1 MARKALIHR
10 IEARERRGRWFGA
23 LATLLSISLLLS
35 GWVGLFAFLGANS
48 AYGTFEEVAAEWVP
62 DTRSMEL
69 NLPDLS
75 RVSRVYAAS
84 GEVLAE
90 LHDGRNSEPVPFS
103 EVPKVMVD
111 AILAAEDAE
120 FFEHDGVDFSAIV
133 SAAIDNILTD
143 QTRGGSTI
151 TQQVVKNAFVGN
163 EITIR
168 RKVNEAFVSAEMER
182 RFPKERILE
191 FYMNSVY
198 FGSGA
203 YGVKT
208 ASEEFF
214 DKPMA
219 DLQIHEAAALAV
231 MVRNPSLYDPR
242 RRPEEVLER
251 RNDVIAEMAEEG
263 WITGEDAA
271 AASERPLDVV
281 DTPPRRGQA
290 DHVVAEVRRQL
301 LNSPEFAFLGDTN
314 EQRKKAIFGCPADD
328 VICEGGGGLQIFTTI
343 DLRLQQEANRIL
355 AEWLPLLSYED
366 NLRACA
372 EVFPDFEE
380 NQDYYATYAE
390 THSCRPTGAVAMV
403 DNKTGAVKVMASGLD
418 FEFSQFDLAVQGRR
432 NPGSA
437 FKAIGLAAA
446 LEQGFTLGHR
456 WSGASPIEIE
466 CEFIC
471 SPNGTNVWTVSN
483 ASESSTGVITLEEAT
498 YRSVNTVYAQVSR
511 DTGPENIVDMA
522 RRMGITEA
530 SLEPVLSLVL
540 GASAVSPME
549 MASAFSN
556 FATNGLHADDYIVAR
571 IVNHEGEVV
580 YEKEPEV
587 DQVAEPALFAAAR
600 RPLLQVPT
608 SAGTAPRADI
618 DHPQGGKTGTHQS
631 YLDAWYVGFTPE
643 YSTAVWVGYEAE
655 QIPLEDVVINGQNYS
670 RVFGG
675 SVPAPIWA
683 EFMSIVTEGLPE
695 SQFPPDP
702 SNIDE
707 YLEPPPTQV
716 PVLVGLSEGQA
727 VREARVDAKLNVRVI
742 DVPSLEPAGVV
753 VRQSPSPG
761 ATVPQGTTVT
771 IWVSNGQTPE
781 APLPDFRGL
790 TPDEATEAAETFG
803 IETGVLLSFTTE
815 EVPVT
820 DANQIGR
827 VVETSPAPGT
837 VITASAS
844 VVLRVGIQAPP
855 PTQPPGNGGGGG
867 GDGGGGNDD

>member
-90 LHDGRNSEPVPFS
+90 LHDGRNSEPVPFN
-103 EVPKVMVD
+103 EVPEVLVN
-111 AILAAEDAE
+111 AILAAEDSE
-120 FFEHDGVDFSAIV
+120 FFSHEGVDFSAIA
-133 SAAIDNILTD
+133 SAAIDNILYD

-163 EITIR
+163 EVSIR
-168 RKVNEAFVSAEMER
+168 RKVNEAFVSAEVER

-214 DKPMA
+214 DKPMTE
-219 DLQIHEAAALAV
+219 LQLHEAATLAV
-231 MVRNPSLYDPR
+231 MVRNPSLYNPR
-242 RRPEEVLER
+242 RRPENVLER
-251 RNDVIAEMAEEG
+251 RDDVINQMLEEG
-263 WITGEDAA
+263 WVTEAEARNAMQQPIG
-271 AASERPLDVV
+271 VV

-301 LNSPEFAFLGDTN
+301 LNSPEFAFLGETN
-314 EQRKKAIFGCPADD
+314 EERKKAIFGCPADD
-328 VICEGGGGLQIFTTI
+328 VACEGGGGLQIFTTI
-343 DLRLQQEANRIL
+343 DLALQQEANRIL
-355 AEWLPLLSYED
+355 NEWLPLPAYED
-366 NLRACA
+366 NLRACS
-372 EVFPDFEE
+372 EIFPDFEE
-380 NQDYYATYAE
+380 NHDYYATYAE
-390 THSCRPTGAVAMV
+390 THSCRPTGAIAMV

-456 WSGASPIEIE
+456 WAGTSPLEIE

-471 SPNGTNVWTVSN
+471 SPNGTNVWTVQN
-483 ASESSTGVITLEEAT
+483 ASGSSTGVITLEEAT

-530 SLEPVLSLVL
+530 SLEPVLSIVL

-571 IVNHEGEVV
+571 IVNHEGDVI

-587 DQVAEPALFAAAR
+587 TQVADPALFAAAR
-600 RPLLQVPT
+600 RPLLKVPT
-608 SAGTAPRADI
+608 SSGTATRADI
-618 DHPQGGKTGTHQS
+618 DHPQGGKTGTHQR

-643 YSTAVWVGYEAE
+643 YSTSVWVGYEAE
-655 QIPLEDVVINGQNYS
+655 QIPLRNVVINGQTYS
-670 RVFGG
+670 QVFGG

-695 SQFPPDP
+695 TQFPPDP
-702 SNIDE
+702 ANIDD
-707 YLEPPPTQV
+707 YLVPPPTQV

-727 VREARVDAKLNVRVI
+727 LRELRVDAKLNGAVVE
-742 DVPSLEPAGVV
+742 VPSLEPAGTVV
-753 VRQSPSPG
+753 NQSIAPG
-761 ATVPQGTTVT
+761 TTVPQGTTVT
-771 IWVSNGQTPE
+771 IWVSNGQIPE
-781 APLPDFRGL
+781 APLPDFTGL
-790 TPDEATEAAETFG
+790 TPEEATEAGEAFSL
-803 IETGVLLSFTTE
+803 ETGVMLSFSTE
-815 EVPVT
+815 EVPVG
-820 DANQIGR
+820 DPNLIGR
-827 VVETSPAPGT
+827 VVETNPAPGT
-837 VITASAS
+837 VINTSAS
-844 VVLRVGIQAPP
+844 VVLRVGVQGPP
-855 PTQPPGNGGGGG
+855 PTQPPGGGGGGGG
-867 GDGGGGNDD
+867 GDDGD

>member
-90 LHDGRNSEPVPFS
+90 LHDGRNSEPVPFN
-103 EVPKVMVD
+103 EVPEVLVN
-111 AILAAEDAE
+111 AILAAEDSE
-120 FFEHDGVDFSAIV
+120 FFSHEGVDFSAIA
-133 SAAIDNILTD
+133 SAAIDNILYD

-163 EITIR
+163 EVSIR
-168 RKVNEAFVSAEMER
+168 RKVNEAFVSAEVER

-214 DKPMA
+214 DKPMTE
-219 DLQIHEAAALAV
+219 LQLHEAATLAV
-231 MVRNPSLYDPR
+231 MVRNPSLYNPR
-242 RRPEEVLER
+242 RRPENVLER
-251 RNDVIAEMAEEG
+251 RDDVINQMLEEG
-263 WITGEDAA
+263 WVTEAEARNAMQQPIG
-271 AASERPLDVV
+271 VV

-301 LNSPEFAFLGDTN
+301 LNSPEFAFLGETN
-314 EQRKKAIFGCPADD
+314 EERKKAIFA
-328 VICEGGGGLQIFTTI
+328 TI
-343 DLRLQQEANRIL
+343 DLALQQEANRIL
-355 AEWLPLLSYED
+355 NEWLPLPAYED
-366 NLRACA
+366 NLRACS
-372 EVFPDFEE
+372 EIFPDFEE
-380 NQDYYATYAE
+380 NHDYYATYAE
-390 THSCRPTGAVAMV
+390 THSCRPTGAIAMV

-456 WSGASPIEIE
+456 WAGTSPLEIE

-471 SPNGTNVWTVSN
+471 SPNGTNVWTVQN
-483 ASESSTGVITLEEAT
+483 ASGSSTGVITLEEAT

-530 SLEPVLSLVL
+530 SLEPVLSIVL

-571 IVNHEGEVV
+571 IVNHEGDVI

-587 DQVAEPALFAAAR
+587 TQVADPALFAAAR
-600 RPLLQVPT
+600 RPLLKVPT
-608 SAGTAPRADI
+608 SSGTATRADI
-618 DHPQGGKTGTHQS
+618 DHPQGGKTGTHQR

-643 YSTAVWVGYEAE
+643 YSTSVWVGYEAE
-655 QIPLEDVVINGQNYS
+655 QIPLRNVVINGQTYS
-670 RVFGG
+670 QVFGG

-695 SQFPPDP
+695 TQFPPDP
-702 SNIDE
+702 ANIDD
-707 YLEPPPTQV
+707 YLVPPPTQV

-727 VREARVDAKLNVRVI
+727 LRELRVDAKLNGAVVE
-742 DVPSLEPAGVV
+742 VPSLEPAGTVV
-753 VRQSPSPG
+753 NQSIAPG
-761 ATVPQGTTVT
+761 TTVPQGTTVT
-771 IWVSNGQTPE
+771 IWVSNGQIPE
-781 APLPDFRGL
+781 APLPDFTGL
-790 TPDEATEAAETFG
+790 TPEEATEAGEAFSL
-803 IETGVLLSFTTE
+803 ETGVMLSFSTE
-815 EVPVT
+815 EVPVG
-820 DANQIGR
+820 DPNLIGR
-827 VVETSPAPGT
+827 VVETNPAPGT
-837 VITASAS
+837 VINTSAS
-844 VVLRVGIQAPP
+844 VVLRVGVQGPP
-855 PTQPPGNGGGGG
+855 PTQPPGGGGGGGG
-867 GDGGGGNDD
+867 GDDGD